1 MNLQDVKIGFAL
13 TGSHCTI
20 GEIFAQIEKL
30 VATGAQVTS
39 IVSFSVQH
47 TSTRFGEAKNIMARL
62 KEITGNNVI
71 KSIVEAEPFGPQKF
85 FDLIVIAPCTGNT
98 LAKLAQGI
106 TDTTVLMAAKGQLR
120 NLKPVVLALATNDGL
135 GLNAKNIGILL
146 STKNIFMV
154 PFGQDDPFQKPN
166 SLVAVPDLLLPTIE
180 KALKREQIQPILR
193 QNYTRCNIGEKRYYE

>member
-1 MNLQDVKIGFAL
+1 MNLKGTKIGFAL

-20 GEIFAQIEKL
+20 EEILPQIGKL
-30 VATGAQVTS
+30 VAAGARVIP

-47 TSTRFGEAKNIMARL
+47 VNTRFGEANVVLARL
-62 KEITGNNVI
+62 QEITGNKAI
-71 KSIVEAEPFGPQKF
+71 KSIVEVEPFGPQKY
-85 FDLIVIAPCTGNT
+85 FDVVVIAPCTGNT

-166 SLVAVPDLLLPTIE
+166 SLVAEQNLLLPTIE
-180 KALKREQIQPILR
+180 KALGREQIQPM
-193 QNYTRCNIGEKRYYE
+193 IGLNHNFAQSCSG

>member
-1 MNLQDVKIGFAL
+1 MNLQGIKIGFSL

-20 GEIFAQIEKL
+20 GEILPQVEKLAAAGAQIIP
-30 VATGAQVTS
+30 

-47 TSTRFGEAKNIMARL
+47 ANTRFGEAKEILAKL
-62 KEITGNNVI
+62 KQITGNEVI
-71 KSIVEAEPFGPQKF
+71 KNIIEVEPFGPQKF

-106 TDTTVLMAAKGQLR
+106 TDTAVLMAAKGQLR

-135 GLNAKNIGILL
+135 GLNAKNIGVLL

-154 PFGQDDPFQKPN
+154 PFSQDDPFQKPN
-166 SLVAVPDLLLPTIE
+166 SLVSELNLLLPTIT
-180 KALKREQIQPILR
+180 KALKREQIQPILWPH
-193 QNYTRCNIGEKRYYE
+193 NNTCCNI

>member
-1 MNLQDVKIGFAL
+1 MNLNLEGIKIGFAL

-20 GEIFAQIEKL
+20 GGIIPQVDKL
-30 VATGAQVTS
+30 VAAGARVTP
-39 IVSFSVQH
+39 IVSSSVQH
-47 TSTRFGEAKNIMARL
+47 ANTRFGKAENILAEL
-62 KEITGNNVI
+62 EKVTYNKVI
-71 KSIVEAEPFGPQKF
+71 KSIVEVEPFGPQKY

-98 LAKLAQGI
+98 LAKLAQGV

-146 STKNIFMV
+146 STKNVFMV

-166 SLVAVPDLLLPTIE
+166 SLVAKLDLLLPTIE
-180 KALKREQIQPILR
+180 KAMKREQLQPVLR
-193 QNYTRCNIGEKRYYE
+193 IDHAWSCSG